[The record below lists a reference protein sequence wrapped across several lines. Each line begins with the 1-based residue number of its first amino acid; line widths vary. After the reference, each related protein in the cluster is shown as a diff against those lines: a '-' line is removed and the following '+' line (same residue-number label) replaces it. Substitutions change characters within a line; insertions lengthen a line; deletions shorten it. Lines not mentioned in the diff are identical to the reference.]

1 MTLSECIKPEL
12 LVPAGNREKLE
23 VAIAY
28 GADAVYFG
36 SREFSLRRR
45 AGNFSHTQI
54 AGAIAYCREHGVKAY
69 LAINLLPYN
78 ADLVALGEYLKALRP
93 LPPDALIVGDPGVI
107 ALCREHLP
115 GVPLHLS
122 TQANTLN
129 YLSASFWQK
138 NGVSRINLARELS
151 LPDIAEVVCRVP
163 GMEFEV
169 FVHGAMCMAYSGRCL
184 LSAVLTGRHAN
195 RGDCAQPCRW
205 SYALQEETRPGEFM
219 ALEEDERGSYIFNAK
234 DLCLIARLSE
244 LKAAGVHSFK
254 IEGRMKSAYYVAVVT
269 RVYRQALDLLY
280 PSPKTPFSP
289 EQLEKWKNELTRVSH
304 RRYTEGFID
313 GQGQSQNLQY
323 HENSAY
329 LRNYLFCA
337 LVLEVVGHDL
347 ATQSCLVRLN
357 VKDRLRAGAKIEV
370 IAPGMDDFTT
380 TILSLQK
387 ESGEMVAQVH
397 PGTVALAR
405 CQGLLA
411 PYQILRQPVTGTGVA
426 V

>member
-45 AGNFSHTQI
+45 AGNFSLTQI
-54 AGAIAYCREHGVKAY
+54 AEAIAYCREHGVKAY

-78 ADLVALGEYLKALRP
+78 ADMAALGEYLKALQP

-107 ALCREHLP
+107 TLCREFLP

-122 TQANTLN
+122 TQSNTLN

-138 NGVSRINLARELS
+138 NGLSRINLARELS
-151 LPDIAEVVCRVP
+151 LSDIAEVVYRVP
-163 GMEFEV
+163 GMECEV

-234 DLCLIARLSE
+234 DLCLIARLAE

-269 RVYRQALDLLY
+269 RVYRQALDQLY
-280 PSPKTPFSP
+280 LSPKTSFPP

-323 HENSAY
+323 HDSSAY

-337 LVLEVVGHDL
+337 LVLEVVSYDS
-347 ATQSCLVRLN
+347 ANQSCLVRLN
-357 VKDRLRAGAKIEV
+357 VKDRLRTGTKIEV
-370 IAPGMDDFTT
+370 IAPGMDDFIT

-397 PGTVALAR
+397 SGTIALAR

-411 PYQILRQPVTGTGVA
+411 PYQILRQPVADTGA
-426 V
+426 EI